1 MFFGKLRAM
10 DVKRS
15 GGVPEGWPRPRP
27 ERAKHVTVS
36 NASATEAPSA
46 PEMAAPGRAASRGWF
61 TVYMTAA
68 VAVMSQIDRGILA
81 LFVQPMKRD
90 FHLTDTQVSILLGFA
105 FTFFYVVGGP
115 PLSRMADR
123 GVRKSVIAGC
133 LAVWSLATA
142 FCGIAQSFWAFFA
155 ARAVIGGTESGCGP
169 ASLSMIADAVPREKL
184 PRAYAIY
191 NSGFLGGQA
200 LSLVI
205 GGVLLGLLAQVQP
218 IHLGGGIV
226 IRNWQLVFI
235 MLGIP
240 GLLIAA
246 LVTIAV
252 PEPARKGAGK
262 PGGYPMREVI
272 GFVVSQRALHVPLLL
287 GVLCMTFQTYGLLQ
301 WMPAFYERT
310 YGWGPATI
318 GPLLGVIT
326 LVCSTAGLF
335 GGARIA
341 EILGRRRDDANLRIL
356 FLAQSLSIP
365 LLVIGPLMPN
375 PWLALGCNAVG
386 GMIGAM
392 GGAGYNAALNV
403 ATPNAMRSQINV
415 MYFILMNAIAGSLGP
430 TMVALVTDY
439 VARSEADLRY
449 VISGFR
455 LVLGPLTAFFMWR
468 ALGPYARV
476 YRQRVAEGV

>member
-1 MFFGKLRAM
+1 VTG
-10 DVKRS
+10 S
-15 GGVPEGWPRPRP
+15 
-27 ERAKHVTVS
+27 HV
-36 NASATEAPSA
+36 NAVDAPPLDTPIGQAAAT
-46 PEMAAPGRAASRGWF
+46 PGTINRGWF

-68 VAVMSQIDRGILA
+68 VAIMSQIDRGILA

-90 FHLTDTQVSILLGFA
+90 FHLSDTQVSILLGFA

-142 FCGIAQSFWAFFA
+142 FCGIAQSFWAFFF

-205 GGVLLGLLAQVQP
+205 GGVLLGLLARVEP
-218 IHLGGGIV
+218 IHLGAGIV

-246 LVTIAV
+246 VVAATV
-252 PEPARKGAGK
+252 PEPQRRGGNK
-262 PGGYPMREVI
+262 PGGYPMREVL
-272 GFVVSQRALHVPLLL
+272 GFVVSQRALHGPLML

-318 GPLLGVIT
+318 GPLLGIIT

-365 LLVIGPLMPN
+365 LLVAGPLMPN
-375 PWLALGCNAVG
+375 PWLALACNAVG
-386 GMIGAM
+386 GTIGAM

-403 ATPNAMRSQINV
+403 ATPNEMRSQINV

-468 ALGPYARV
+468 ALAPYARV
-476 YRQRVAEGV
+476 YRQRVAEGA